1 MDQKEKERILAQ
13 IEALPKGIIAVKTI
27 HGKPYEYWQ
36 YRENGKQVTKRVK
49 GETLALLQQQIAER
63 KRLQALLH
71 SGVVMQHPAP
81 ADVSSPRPF
90 HCMTRTG
97 TELLSFAEPVGA
109 FHTRYMF
116 SELQRYLREPVSDR
130 VLILYG
136 LRRTGKT
143 TMIRQ
148 AILQMEDTM
157 RQRTAFIQISPENTL
172 AHLHEDLRL
181 LESQGFRY
189 VFIDEVTLLDDFI
202 EGAALFS
209 DIFVASGMKIVLSG
223 TDSLGFVF
231 TKEEQLYDRCIL
243 LHTTLIPY
251 REFADVLGI
260 ADFDRYIRYGG
271 TMSMGGINY
280 NKDRL
285 PFSDQQAVNE
295 YINTSIAQNVQHS
308 LKNYR
313 YGGHFRALRSLYDAG
328 ELTGAINRVVEDINH
343 RFAADVLRRTFRSH
357 DLGVSRNNLRKDR
370 QMPTDVLDHI
380 DTEEVTRRL
389 MHLLDIKNQEEQR
402 ILPEEIHV
410 REIRSYLA
418 LLDLI
423 FEINIEFAEGSI
435 PSAKR
440 TVIAQPGLRF
450 AQSEA
455 LITSLLQD
463 HTFRDIPIGERMRIS
478 ERIVSEIQGRMM
490 EEIILLET
498 MLAFP
503 RLQVCTL
510 QFPVGEFDMVVFDP
524 ATISCRLYEIKHS
537 RERAP
542 EQYRHLLDEE
552 KCSIARQLYG
562 TIEEK
567 YVIYRGEEAFEQDIH
582 YLNAESYLCSL
593 GDK

>member
-1 MDQKEKERILAQ
+1 
-13 IEALPKGIIAVKTI
+13 
-27 HGKPYEYWQ
+27 
-36 YRENGKQVTKRVK
+36 
-49 GETLALLQQQIAER
+49 
-63 KRLQALLH
+63 
-71 SGVVMQHPAP
+71 
-81 ADVSSPRPF
+81 
-90 HCMTRTG
+90 
-97 TELLSFAEPVGA
+97 
-109 FHTRYMF
+109 MF

-343 RFAADVLRRTFRSH
+343 RFAADVL
-357 DLGVSRNNLRKDR
+357 
-370 QMPTDVLDHI
+370 DHI

-423 FEINIEFAEGSI
+423 FEINVEFAEGSI

-503 RLQVCTL
+503 HLQVCTL

-552 KCSIARQLYG
+552 KCSIARQL
-562 TIEEK
+562 
-567 YVIYRGEEAFEQDIH
+567 
-582 YLNAESYLCSL
+582 
-593 GDK
+593 